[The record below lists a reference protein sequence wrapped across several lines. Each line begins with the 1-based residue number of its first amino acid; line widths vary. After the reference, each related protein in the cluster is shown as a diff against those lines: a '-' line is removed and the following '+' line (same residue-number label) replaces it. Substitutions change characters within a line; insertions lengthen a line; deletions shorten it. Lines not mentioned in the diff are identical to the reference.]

1 VAGRIKRLPKDAKAV
16 SLSLGGGERVILSVI
31 EARRRQRGERRET
44 SSQIVA
50 DALWHFLDC
59 VEKVPREDIE
69 RLFPSQ
75 AQVEDVSNLKRFP
88 KRESS

>member
-1 VAGRIKRLPKDAKAV
+1 MAGRIKRLPKDAKAV
-16 SLSLGGGERVILSVI
+16 ALSLGGGERIILSVI

-59 VEKVPREDIE
+59 VERVPREDIE
-69 RLFPSQ
+69 KLLP
-75 AQVEDVSNLKRFP
+75 AQEEHVSNLKRFP
-88 KRESS
+88 KRESP

>member
-1 VAGRIKRLPKDAKAV
+1 LPDDAKVV
-16 SLSLGGGERVILSVI
+16 SLSLGGAERVILTVI
-31 EARRRQRGERRET
+31 EVRRRQRGERGET

-69 RLFPSQ
+69 NLLLKKRDE
-75 AQVEDVSNLKRFP
+75 ASNLKAFP
-88 KRESS
+88 KKD